1 MTRTSK
7 RRHQATVRQKHEK
20 LTGKFEKM
28 EKERERESQRKKEGE
43 KEREGKER
51 ERERKS
57 ERERRTEK
65 KGRKRRREKGNIGV
79 CRWQLGDVQITR
91 LNICLSSTHPDR
103 FAEVFGSAFTSELG
117 LAGFGGSA
125 LNPDLL
131 KEPRCELRRM
141 R

>member
-1 MTRTSK
+1 
-7 RRHQATVRQKHEK
+7 
-20 LTGKFEKM
+20 M

-103 FAEVFGSAFTSELG
+103 
-117 LAGFGGSA
+117 
-125 LNPDLL
+125 LL
-131 KEPRCELRRM
+131 KSLALPSLLNLAWQASEARP
-141 R
+141 